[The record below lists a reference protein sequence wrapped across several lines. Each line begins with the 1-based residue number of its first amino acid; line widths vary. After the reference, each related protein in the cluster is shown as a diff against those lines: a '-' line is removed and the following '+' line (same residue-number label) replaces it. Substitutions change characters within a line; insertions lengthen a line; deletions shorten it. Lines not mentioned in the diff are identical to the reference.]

1 MLSSFASITVFFFF
15 ARKDV
20 KVTCS
25 ETSAIVVDVP
35 LDFLIAHF
43 AIARPVI
50 TGFALLRS
58 ID

>member
-1 MLSSFASITVFFFF
+1 
-15 ARKDV
+15 
-20 KVTCS
+20 
-25 ETSAIVVDVP
+25 VP